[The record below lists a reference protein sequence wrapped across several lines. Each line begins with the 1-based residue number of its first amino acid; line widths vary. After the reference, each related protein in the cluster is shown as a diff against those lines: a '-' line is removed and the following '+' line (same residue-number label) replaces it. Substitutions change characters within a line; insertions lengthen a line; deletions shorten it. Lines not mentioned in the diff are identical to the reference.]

1 MNLSRFRLIHSDPAN
16 FTTSQELESL
26 LTYFPQPYPSMSN
39 VNPLVAAALSNAG
52 ITRGTND
59 SRGVVGRVSSGGGRG
74 YSSGMELDR
83 DGPSAGRPSRNR
95 KVSSIRDV
103 VYFRIANTEQ
113 ATSSVAVPVSTVLVF
128 TGSS

>member
-1 MNLSRFRLIHSDPAN
+1 
-16 FTTSQELESL
+16 
-26 LTYFPQPYPSMSN
+26 MSN

-113 ATSSVAVPVSTVLVF
+113 ARSSVAVPVSTVLVF